1 MQTSSKNILVVRIT
15 ATHRVYF
22 KLRNAEGFWYS
33 LDEWNFKTNDD
44 LIYIE
49 NISKAKGLGTA
60 NDSKVI
66 LEDFK
71 VDKAGQL
78 WKKGIPNAEGFFTFE
93 NSVVPKVITFISGH
107 LEIKGNKSQRQKHS

>member
-1 MQTSSKNILVVRIT
+1 M
-15 ATHRVYF
+15 
-22 KLRNAEGFWYS
+22 
-33 LDEWNFKTNDD
+33 
-44 LIYIE
+44 IYIE